1 MRNGF
6 DVDHARLDFQILLCD
21 SIIVRNLFV
30 GIRRSLFRSFSPKCE
45 FNPLDIS
52 TAQAELR
59 RAFMHGGPGTIVSGF
74 VWLAGGIVASSAG
87 IATGFAVLF
96 FGGMFIF
103 PITEFIVRGI
113 LRREA
118 ASKANPGG
126 LTVIE
131 TIFPMIGGLLA
142 AWLLLPHRPDLVFP
156 MAAIAVGAHYFGFR
170 TAYGDWTF
178 WVLGAFLCLVGIA
191 NIFFG
196 FPPSSVVPYVIAGI
210 ELAFGVWLLWV
221 SNLQQSSGD

>member
-1 MRNGF
+1 M
-6 DVDHARLDFQILLCD
+6 DHARLDFQILLCD
-21 SIIVRNLFV
+21 SIIVRNLIV
-30 GIRRSLFRSFSPKCE
+30 GICRSLFRSFSPECE

-74 VWLAGGIVASSAG
+74 VWLAGGIFASSTG
-87 IATGFAVLF
+87 VATGFAVLF
-96 FGGMFIF
+96 FGGMLIF
-103 PITEFIVRGI
+103 PITELIVRGI
-113 LRREA
+113 FRREA
-118 ASKANPGG
+118 ASKTNPGG

-156 MAAIAVGAHYFGFR
+156 MAAIEVGTHYFGFR

-178 WVLGAFLCLVGIA
+178 WVLGGLMCGVGIA
-191 NIFFG
+191 NMFVG
-196 FPPSSVVPYVIAGI
+196 TPVSGVVPYAIAGI
-210 ELAFGVWLLWV
+210 EIAFGGGLLWV
-221 SNLQQSSGD
+221 NSLQPRADE